1 MNAPPSQ
8 RPQRGRVIH
17 RGRASGRALTSEQ
30 SLSFFGGFDLETG
43 VVTERG
49 HPLEGQAV
57 AGRVLVFPTGTGSTV
72 GSFALLRMV
81 RGGVGPAALVMRS
94 CDTTVAVGAIIA
106 EIPCVDQVDISAWN
120 DGDRLWIVE
129 DEVGHDVE

>member
-1 MNAPPSQ
+1 MSARQTQS
-8 RPQRGRVIH
+8 GRVIFP
-17 RGRASGRALTSEQ
+17 GRATGQALTSERP
-30 SLSFFGGFDLETG
+30 LSFFGGLDLQTG

-49 HPLEGQAV
+49 HPLEGQSV

-72 GSFALLRMV
+72 GSFALLRMA

-106 EIPCVDQVDISAWN
+106 EIPCVDQVDISVWR
-120 DGDRLWIVE
+120 DGDELLVA
-129 DEVGHDVE
+129 DAEVSRHVR